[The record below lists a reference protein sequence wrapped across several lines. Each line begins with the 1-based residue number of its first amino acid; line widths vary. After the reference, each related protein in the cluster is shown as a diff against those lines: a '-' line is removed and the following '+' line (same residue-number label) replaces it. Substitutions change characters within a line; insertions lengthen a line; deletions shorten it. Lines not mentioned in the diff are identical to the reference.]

1 MGIMRCGN
9 LPVRAAKSINHAD
22 RDWKDAV
29 CRPAARQVGFL
40 RALIESR
47 PFFRRIPD
55 QSMIAGEAGRPGCIS
70 RRRAIVKEAMPSS
83 TSRNA
88 IRRATIDLGSLR
100 SKELRAWW
108 FDPRTGI
115 GTQIERRIGGRQ
127 EFVSPPFGPDWV
139 LVVEDAKAGYEPP
152 GLASIRV

>member
-1 MGIMRCGN
+1 
-9 LPVRAAKSINHAD
+9 
-22 RDWKDAV
+22 V

-55 QSMIAGEAGRPGCIS
+55 QSIIAGDAGRGGLHLQATRDQEGSYAFVYFPEIDQ
-70 RRRAIVKEAMPSS
+70 
-83 TSRNA
+83 
-88 IRRATIDLGSLR
+88 RATIDLGNLR

-115 GTQIERRIGGRQ
+115 GTPIRAAVGGKQ
-127 EFVSPPFGPDWV
+127 EFVSPSFGPDWV
-139 LVVEDAKAGYEPP
+139 LVVDDANAGYGPP
-152 GLASIRV
+152 GLSSMRS